1 MINPLIGMPQGAEW
15 LIILAIVILVFG
27 AAKLPDLARGT
38 GQALRI
44 FKAETKGLKDDEP
57 KDKDENVTAEQV
69 PSELEAKQA
78 ELDAKQA
85 ELDAE
90 RQRLNGN
97 NA

>member
-1 MINPLIGMPQGAEW
+1 MNPLIGMPQGAEW

-44 FKAETKGLKDDEP
+44 FKAETKGLRDDDEKKPAAP
-57 KDKDENVTAEQV
+57 K
-69 PSELEAKQA
+69 A
-78 ELDAKQA
+78 ELNPADDVA
-85 ELDAE
+85 EGEIVDE
-90 RQRLNGN
+90 RREN

>member
-1 MINPLIGMPQGAEW
+1 MPQGAEW

-44 FKAETKGLKDDEP
+44 FKAETKGLRDDEKKP
-57 KDKDENVTAEQV
+57 ATPPATGELTPADEDVAEGEIV
-69 PSELEAKQA
+69 DEHREK
-78 ELDAKQA
+78 
-85 ELDAE
+85 
-90 RQRLNGN
+90 